1 MKKDDEKNFLSGL
14 KTQDK
19 MSILLK
25 SAGMTAFEYLLKE
38 DQMIYYNAHLK
49 VDREM
54 PGFLKKLEASSGIH
68 PEDVWKVRE
77 FLQGRLRGPVEVR
90 LREGESYKRVQ
101 MDALPVEGDGEKI
114 AGCLKD
120 VTEDRKRE
128 EILEEQAKR
137 DSLTGL
143 YNNFTG
149 KSLIN
154 EYLTQKNPYTSC
166 GFLVMDLDYFKN
178 VNDTYG
184 HLFGDEV
191 LSTFAGFLRT
201 FFEMAAMSL
210 WFL

>member
-90 LREGESYKRVQ
+90 LREGCSS
-101 MDALPVEGDGEKI
+101 G
-114 AGCLKD
+114 
-120 VTEDRKRE
+120 
-128 EILEEQAKR
+128 
-137 DSLTGL
+137 
-143 YNNFTG
+143 
-149 KSLIN
+149 
-154 EYLTQKNPYTSC
+154 
-166 GFLVMDLDYFKN
+166 
-178 VNDTYG
+178 
-184 HLFGDEV
+184 
-191 LSTFAGFLRT
+191 
-201 FFEMAAMSL
+201 
-210 WFL
+210 